1 MNHDPND
8 KELIESL
15 KYLVLP
21 TEEKLKLRS
30 QAFDA
35 KKACWIPD
43 AKEVFIAGEITEVK
57 GDQTVV
63 KNGRGEVM
71 LPDEISSTDNVL
83 LRFRLSQSRPIKFN
97 K

>member
-1 MNHDPND
+1 MAYDPND
-8 KELIESL
+8 AELKDAL

-43 AKEVFIAGEITEVK
+43 AKEVYIAGEIVETK

-63 KNGRGEVM
+63 KTAKGEV
-71 LPDEISSTDNVL
+71 I
-83 LRFRLSQSRPIKFN
+83 
-97 K
+97 

>member
-1 MNHDPND
+1 MSHDPND
-8 KELIESL
+8 KELQESL

-43 AKEVFIAGEITEVK
+43 QKEVYIAGEITEVK

-63 KNGRGEVM
+63 KTAKGEVIINY
-71 LPDEISSTDNVL
+71 EIY
-83 LRFRLSQSRPIKFN
+83 P
-97 K
+97 

>member
-1 MNHDPND
+1 MSYDPND
-8 KELIESL
+8 LELQESL

-35 KKACWIPD
+35 KKACWVPD
-43 AKEVFIAGEITEVK
+43 QKEVYIAGEIVEVK

-63 KNGRGEVM
+63 KNGRGEV
-71 LPDEISSTDNVL
+71 ISSTSSVQINDH
-83 LRFRLSQSRPIKFN
+83 SWSI
-97 K
+97 